1 MRIVSE
7 FPHQVRVVEHL
18 WIPLSDGTRLA
29 AKLWLPADAEQN
41 PVPALLEYL
50 PYRKR
55 DSTRRRDQPMHAWF
69 AGHGYASI
77 RVDIRGTGDSEGIC
91 KDEYLP
97 QEQADGVEVIA
108 WLAKQPWCSGAVG
121 MFGISWGGFNSLQIA
136 ALRPPAL
143 KAIITVGSTDDRYAT
158 DVHYYGGCLTKD
170 NIDWAAVMFSHI
182 STPPDPAIVGER
194 WRDMWLARLAALD
207 PWLLPWMQHQRRDA
221 YWQQGSVCE
230 DFSRIEVPVYAVN
243 GWADNYAESIPRLLA
258 GLKGPRKG
266 LIGPWAHSYPHH
278 GSPGPAIGWLQEAL
292 RWWDHWLKGRD
303 TGIMDEPMFRAWLQE
318 SVRPAVY
325 YAERPGRWVRETQW
339 PSPRIQWRRFAL
351 EPVTHC
357 HGRLR
362 EAAPVQGAKGGEAM
376 HLRSLLTT
384 GLTAGELGRYGEGAE
399 HASDQREDDGSSL
412 VFVSEPLPERLEI
425 LGGPVAELALVS
437 DKPQGLVS
445 VRLNDV
451 APDGSSTRVT
461 YGVLNL
467 THRDSHGAPR
477 PLVPGERFIVR
488 VKLDDIGHAFLAGHR
503 LALSISNAYW
513 PLLWPSPEI
522 ATLALHPDA
531 SALLLPQR
539 PPAEQDAALPAF
551 AAPEEAPPPPSTTLR
566 DAAVPNRIIHRDALT
581 GRTTVTIPRD
591 SGAARLDDIDLEIDE
606 AGEVSYSLVEG
617 DPISA
622 EANTR
627 FTMSRRRSDWAV
639 RTETRTRMTC
649 TREAFRIEADLAAY
663 EGDTRVFSRTWDLT
677 IPRDNL

>member
-1 MRIVSE
+1 MKIHSD
-7 FPHQVRVVEHL
+7 FPRQVRVVENC
-18 WIPLSDGTRLA
+18 WIPLADGTRLA
-29 AKLWLPADAEQN
+29 AKLWLPQDAERD

-55 DSTRRRDQPMHAWF
+55 DGTRRRDQPMHAWF
-69 AGHGYASI
+69 AGHGYACA

-91 KDEYLP
+91 QDEYLP
-97 QEQADGVEVIA
+97 LEQADALEVIA
-108 WLAKQPWCSGAVG
+108 WLAAQPWCSGAVG
-121 MFGISWGGFNSLQIA
+121 MFGISWGGFNALQVA
-136 ALRPPAL
+136 ALQPPAL

-170 NIDWAAVMFSHI
+170 NIDWAAVMFSHV

-194 WRDMWLARLAALD
+194 WRAMWLQRLEALD
-207 PWLLPWMQHQRRDA
+207 PWILPWMQHQRRDA

-230 DFSRIEVPVYAVN
+230 DFARIEVPVYAVN
-243 GWADNYAESIPRLLA
+243 GWADNYAESIPRLLV

-278 GSPGPAIGWLQEAL
+278 GSPGPAIGWQQEAL

-303 TGIMDEPMFRAWLQE
+303 SGIMAEPMYRAWLQE

-325 YAERPGRWVRETQW
+325 YAERPGRWVAEAEW
-339 PSPRIQWRRFAL
+339 PSPRIAWRRL
-351 EPVTHC
+351 SLNP
-357 HGRLR
+357 GRLA
-362 EAAPVQGAKGGEAM
+362 EAPTPEQPLL
-376 HLRSLLTT
+376 LRSLLTT

-412 VFVSEPLPERLEI
+412 VFAGEPLAERLEI
-425 LGGPVAELALVS
+425 LGGPVLELALAS
-437 DKPQGLVS
+437 DKPQGLVA

-467 THRDSHGAPR
+467 AHRDDHGAPR
-477 PLVPGERFIVR
+477 PLVPGERVSVR
-488 VKLDDIGHAFLAGHR
+488 VKLDDIGHAFPAGHR
-503 LALSISNAYW
+503 LAVAISNSYW

-522 ATLALHPDA
+522 GTLTIFAGA

-539 PPAEQDAALPAF
+539 PTSSLDAALPPF
-551 AAPEEAPPPPSTTLR
+551 AEPEEAPATPATTIR
-566 DAAVPNRIIHRDALT
+566 EGAVPNRIIHRDALT

-591 SGAARLDDIDLEIDE
+591 SGVTRLDDIDLEVAE
-606 AGEVSYSLVEG
+606 CGEVRYSLIEG
-617 DPISA
+617 DPTSA
-622 EANTR
+622 EATTQ
-627 FTMSRRRSDWAV
+627 FAMMRRRKAWSV

-649 TREAFRIEADLAAY
+649 TRDSFRLEADLHAY
-663 EGDTRVFSRTWDLT
+663 EGDRRIFSRTWDVD
-677 IPRDNL
+677 IARDHA